1 MTISLATELDAFQG
15 QRFPAFHHCRD
26 NPFCVQH
33 DLSNSIKTSAW
44 RNREAQAVMS
54 RLGPEV
60 NLACDATFKFRK
72 PYRRALTRD
81 AS

>member
-1 MTISLATELDAFQG
+1 
-15 QRFPAFHHCRD
+15 
-26 NPFCVQH
+26 
-33 DLSNSIKTSAW
+33 
-44 RNREAQAVMS
+44 MS

-60 NLACDATFKFRK
+60 NLASDATFKFRK